1 MQISPAA
8 SAPTLDPAF
17 DRRSGIGAS
26 EVASILGLDARRTPL
41 ALWLDKTGQRP
52 PFAGNEWT
60 RMGHRL
66 ESVIADSYAE
76 RRGVTLTPCTTRR
89 HATHQHVFATPDR
102 AVEGES
108 TLVEC
113 KSVFSPRVMTQFG
126 EDGSSDYPH
135 AYAVQCMV
143 QAAVYD
149 VEVVHLAALI
159 GAELR
164 VYRVPRDLDRERRL
178 LDAVEAWWDRYI
190 VGGERPAMDGSDA
203 AAEYLAR
210 LFPKHER
217 DMLRAETEGAIA
229 LVRDV
234 VTLHAERKAAEE
246 AFEVA
251 KQNLQMVIGDAAGIE
266 CPGLGRV
273 TWKKANGSL
282 KTEWESVARE
292 AGADDALIA
301 KHTRSVGGSRRF
313 LVTAEKS
320 Q

>member
-1 MQISPAA
+1 MHVSTAA

-52 PFAGNEWT
+52 PFEGNEWT

-66 ESVIADSYAE
+66 EAVIADSYAE
-76 RRGVTLTPCTTRR
+76 RRGVTLTPCATRR
-89 HATHQHVFATPDR
+89 HATHPHIFATPDR

-149 VEVVHLAALI
+149 VDVVHLAALI

-203 AAEYLAR
+203 AHEWIAR
-210 LFPKHER
+210 KFPK
-217 DMLRAETEGAIA
+217 DTGDVLIADPITAA
-229 LVRDV
+229 LVRQV
-234 VTLHAERKAAEE
+234 VATHEERKAAE
-246 AFEVA
+246 AAYEVA
-251 KQNLQMVIGDAAGIE
+251 KQNLQVVLGDASAVVAEGV
-266 CPGLGRV
+266 GKVSWR
-273 TWKKANGSL
+273 KANGTL
-282 KTEWESVARE
+282 KTEWEAVARE